1 MQAENMI
8 PLSQLSVGQR
18 AFISKIDGDRPLLR
32 RLLSLGI
39 RVGSE
44 VEVVQWRPSGV
55 VLANANNRVA
65 LSGNLVPNLSMTAI

>member
-1 MQAENMI
+1 MI

-18 AFISKIDGDRPLLR
+18 AFVSKIEGDNQLTR

-39 RVGSE
+39 RVGCE
-44 VEVVQWRPSGV
+44 LEVVQWRPSGV

-65 LSGNLVPNLSMTAI
+65 LSGNLVPSLIMSTDASN

>member
-1 MQAENMI
+1 MI

-18 AFISKIDGDRPLLR
+18 AFVSKIEGDNQLTR

-39 RVGSE
+39 RVGCE
-44 VEVVQWRPSGV
+44 LEVVQWRPSGV

-65 LSGNLVPNLSMTAI
+65 LSGNLVPSLIMSTDDSN